1 MTTMTEVELRLARLA
16 SQRLVAACADDA
28 ATPSQV
34 VADVCGVQ
42 AQDHG
47 SALAGVC
54 VRRRGLV
61 AEQVERDLVEG
72 REIAIT
78 WLMRGT
84 LHLVAA
90 EDLPWLVG
98 LLGPLNEKRI
108 AWRLRQLGV
117 SDPDIESGTAAI
129 ADALTAGPLT
139 KAEIAEALVRQGL
152 LPDAAGQRPIHF
164 IGLAAARGA
173 LCLGPRRGARRTYAL
188 LREWLGVG
196 VDMAAEE
203 RQRRASATRL
213 GRRYLAAFGP
223 AGPADFA
230 FWSGLPAR
238 EARAAFAAIED
249 QTEAVRVDGRTD
261 DLRAL
266 RGSRALTCAPSRPS
280 GERIDLPSWDN
291 YLMGYA
297 DRSFALGPDAEGAVT
312 PNGGVLLRAV
322 IEDGLVVG
330 RWGGAVTP
338 S

>member
-1 MTTMTEVELRLARLA
+1 MTTMTEAELRLARLA
-16 SQRLVAACADDA
+16 SQRLVAACADDGA
-28 ATPSQV
+28 SASQV
-34 VADVCGVQ
+34 VTDACGVQ
-42 AQDHG
+42 AQDHA

-54 VRRRGLV
+54 VRRAGLR
-61 AEQVERDLVEG
+61 ADQVERDLVES

-90 EDLPWLVG
+90 EDLPWMIG

-108 AWRLRQLGV
+108 LWRLRQLDV
-117 SDPDIESGTAAI
+117 SDADIERGTTAI
-129 ADALTAGPLT
+129 AHALAAGPLT
-139 KAEIAEALVRQGL
+139 KAEIAEALVRQRV
-152 LPDAAGQRPIHF
+152 LPDVAGQRPIHL
-164 IGLAAARGA
+164 IGLAAARGVV
-173 LCLGPRRGARRTYAL
+173 CLGARRGARRTYAL
-188 LREWLGVG
+188 LREWLGGV
-196 VDMAAEE
+196 VDMAAEA
-203 RQRRASATRL
+203 RQRQASATRL
-213 GRRYLAAFGP
+213 GRCYLAAFGP
-223 AGPADFA
+223 AGPADLA

-249 QTEAVRVDGRTD
+249 ETETVKVDGRAG

-297 DRSFALGPDAEGAVT
+297 DRSFLLGPGADGAVT

-330 RWGGAVTP
+330 KWDGAVRP